1 MTIKPGI
8 LALALRQFCVCLCID
23 SERREV
29 FQSNSNMNNIA
40 AGTV

>member
-1 MTIKPGI
+1 MTTKPGT
-8 LALALRQFCVCLCID
+8 LALALGEFCVCLCID
-23 SERREV
+23 SERYEA